1 MHPELRLHPRMPVEI
16 PAEVVFPSGDSAD
29 ITLLSVSLGGLTSEG
44 DCRAFTLFEN
54 SKPRFPLEVELHFGL
69 GERPIRCHCRLIHTQ
84 RQSQDQ
90 YAFGFKLLSLDLL
103 DQQHIREKV
112 EEYELTRL

>member
-16 PAEVVFPSGDSAD
+16 PAEVVFPSGDTTD
-29 ITLLSVSLGGLTSEG
+29 ITLLSISLGGLTSEG
-44 DCRAFTLFEN
+44 DGRAFTLFEN
-54 SKPRFPLEVELHFGL
+54 SKPRFPLEIEMHFGL
-69 GERPIRCHCRLIHTQ
+69 VDRPIRCHCRLIYTQ
-84 RQSQDQ
+84 RLKQDL

-103 DQQHIREKV
+103 DQQYIREKV